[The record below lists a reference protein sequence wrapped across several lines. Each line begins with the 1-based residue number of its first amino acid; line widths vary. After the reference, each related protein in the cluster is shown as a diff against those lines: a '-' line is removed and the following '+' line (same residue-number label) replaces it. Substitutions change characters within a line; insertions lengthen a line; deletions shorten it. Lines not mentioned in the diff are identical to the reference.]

1 MATVLAEKLCP
12 GRVDRVDNT
21 RACLRTV
28 PKMDLL
34 DLDGL
39 TDLTEIKKMESL
51 WTFPE
56 MTSKN
61 LVWGSQISGNAH
73 LYHLGPIC
81 WPSTRPRPVRLQS
94 LLVKVTGPNPKP
106 CQSARQQQLI
116 LGANCVLAIIPMPR
130 PGSPANTFSQRC
142 GQGNAKAQTIAPD
155 DRAEPL
161 GQLTRVVFLD
171 HPQSSIMV
179 SLVFPQ

>member
-1 MATVLAEKLCP
+1 MPCGSFSYLLVTSMFIIQPSINPRSMTVSRPEMDSLPFWIEFPWIDPAILAEKLCP

-21 RACLRTV
+21 CACLTTV

-39 TDLTEIKKMESL
+39 TDLTEIKKIEFL
-51 WTFPE
+51 WNFPE

-106 CQSARQQQLI
+106 
-116 LGANCVLAIIPMPR
+116 
-130 PGSPANTFSQRC
+130 
-142 GQGNAKAQTIAPD
+142 
-155 DRAEPL
+155 
-161 GQLTRVVFLD
+161 
-171 HPQSSIMV
+171 
-179 SLVFPQ
+179 